1 MSRKYLDL
9 IKDPETFEKILIQ
22 GKSNLVEFYKLFLC
36 EKEEYKQPADFHYKL
51 SDLLLNNDRHFAIEA
66 FRESGKSTYAMRAF
80 PLYNI
85 LFPKKK
91 KFYMLII
98 KASATESAR
107 VIKQI
112 AEEVRSN
119 PLISFRVERVVQE
132 TLNDG
137 GAYEVILKGNQRV
150 RIEGKGKGS
159 SVRGSL
165 WGNKRPDIVLID
177 DPQDVADMMSDTT
190 LEKDWDWFL
199 SDILY
204 LSKSGRLF
212 IIGNNLGEK
221 CIIERVINNK
231 DELGFETMKIAVL
244 DENGEP
250 TWKSQ
255 YSKEE
260 INFKLENAK
269 KLNKLDVIMRE
280 LFCVALP
287 DEYKTFKK
295 EWFKYYSPADKDKI
309 KRTTNKYIVTDLAIS
324 EKKTADYSVIM
335 VIGVNAE
342 NNIFILDCVYG
353 RFSPSETIDKIFDLV
368 QKYDVLKVGIEK
380 VAFQSAIKHFLE
392 KEMPRRNIFF
402 ELVDLVADNQK
413 EVRIK
418 TLQPRFKTGT
428 IWFEENSD
436 YLPELENEL
445 LTFPKGLHDDL
456 IDALAYAD
464 QIIEVPIQDKN
475 MSYFEEV
482 SSWSAW

>member
-1 MSRKYLDL
+1 MKEYLHIVEDTKTFEEIL
-9 IKDPETFEKILIQ
+9 IK
-22 GKSNLVEFYKLFLC
+22 GKESLVDFYKLFLC
-36 EKEEYKQPADFHYKL
+36 EKDEYKPPAQFHYQI
-51 SDLLLNNDRHFAIEA
+51 SDLLLNSKKHFAIEA
-66 FRESGKSTYAMRAF
+66 FRESGKSSYALRAY

-85 LFPKKK
+85 LYPRQK

-98 KASATESAR
+98 KSSATESAR

-119 PLISFRVERVVQE
+119 PLISFRVDRVVQE

-137 GAYEVILKGNQRV
+137 GAYELALKNNCKV

-165 WGNKRPDIVLID
+165 WVNKRPDIVLLD
-177 DPQDVADMMSDTT
+177 DPQDVSDMMSETM
-190 LEKDWDWFL
+190 LEKDWEWFL

-212 IIGNNLGEK
+212 LIGNNLGEK
-221 CIIERVINNK
+221 CIIERVIQNK
-231 DELGFETMKIAVL
+231 EELGFEALRIPVL
-244 DENGEP
+244 DDNGNP
-250 TWKSQ
+250 AWKEQ
-255 YSKEE
+255 YNAEE
-260 INFKLENAK
+260 IKFKLDSAK

-280 LFCVALP
+280 LFCIALP

-295 EWFKYYSPADKDKI
+295 EWFKYYNPEDKRNI
-309 KRTTNKYIVTDLAIS
+309 KTLTNKYIVTDLAVS

-335 VIGVNAE
+335 VVGVNPE
-342 NNIFILDCVYG
+342 NHLFILDCAYG
-353 RFSPSETIDKIFDLV
+353 RFTPSEVIDKIFEFV
-368 QKYDVLKVGIEK
+368 QMYDVLKVGIEK
-380 VAFQSAIKHFLE
+380 VAYQAAFSHFLE

-402 ELVDLVADNQK
+402 EIVDLKADSQK

-428 IWFEENSD
+428 IWFEENAD
-436 YLPELENEL
+436 YLSELETEL
-445 LTFPKGLHDDL
+445 LSFPKGIHDDL

-464 QIIEVPIQDKN
+464 QIVEVPVHMK
-475 MSYFEEV
+475 
-482 SSWSAW
+482 SAVPVDEIGTWTAW